1 MKFIR
6 YRTIYAILPLI
17 ICCLLGSCA
26 NSQPPSGGPPDKEP
40 PEVNE
45 FSPQNGTL
53 NFHDETI
60 TLHFSEYVNKSKVS
74 ENIFISPNKKLEY
87 SWSGRELE
95 VTIAEPLDSNT
106 TYSFTL
112 GTEYTDLAGN
122 KPAQAFTVI
131 FSTGSHLDS
140 GIIRGKLTSDAP
152 SGVYVFLYPISG
164 INSDTLNPA
173 HTKPKYRTQVGTSG
187 SFEFRALPEG
197 NYRLFAI
204 KDEYKDELYDVT
216 LDAYGAAE
224 ADISLRQDSIPLVS
238 VRLGEIKDVIAPQLF
253 DVRASRT
260 LLEAQFSK
268 NIDTNYII
276 RENFTIRDSAS
287 TKTIPVKSVWMHPK
301 NGKSVMIQTADPLDT
316 VTHWKL
322 SVRLGDS
329 TLRDIAGNKIVDS
342 ASSKIFTAISDVTDT
357 LPPLIVQQPFADSTK
372 GVALSSSFDFVF
384 DRAVVQ
390 DEVERNLVFTNVSTN
405 KTVLADY
412 RWRGDN
418 ILRIQPEQRLESD
431 NWYELKLNVGAIH
444 SMGGSKLAKDSIKL
458 IRFQSFDSRTFG
470 GIKGVLTDSSTT
482 GKERY
487 VVSLISKDKK
497 TKVTKILTSPGAF
510 EFPEVQPG
518 VYTLEAF
525 VDSGTGK
532 YDVGSVYPFRPAA
545 RFGLGA
551 TDITVRSRW
560 TVEGAKI
567 DIGK

>member
-6 YRTIYAILPLI
+6 YRIIYAILPLI

-60 TLHFSEYVNKSKVS
+60 TLHFTEYVNKSRVS
-74 ENIFISPNKKLEY
+74 ENIFISPNKRLEY

-112 GTEYTDLAGN
+112 GTEYADLAGN
-122 KPAQAFTVI
+122 KPTQAFTVI

-140 GIIRGKLTSDAP
+140 GIIRGKLTADAP
-152 SGVYVFLYPISG
+152 SGVYVFLYPITG
-164 INSDTLNPA
+164 INPDTLNPA
-173 HTKPKYRTQVGTSG
+173 HTKPKYRTQVGTNG
-187 SFEFRALPEG
+187 AFEFRALPEG
-197 NYRLFAI
+197 RYRMFAI
-204 KDEYKDELYDVT
+204 KDEYKDELYDIS
-216 LDAYGAAE
+216 LDAYGTAE
-224 ADISLRQDSIPLVS
+224 DDITLRQDSIPTVNI
-238 VRLGEIKDVIAPQLF
+238 RLGEIRDVITPQLF

-268 NIDTNYII
+268 NIDTNFIM
-276 RENFTIRDSAS
+276 RENFSVRDSAS
-287 TKTIPVKSVWMHPK
+287 TKIIPVKSVWIHPK
-301 NGKSVMIQTADPLDT
+301 NGKSVMIQTSTPLDT
-316 VTHWKL
+316 VTHWRL

-329 TLRDIAGNKIVDS
+329 TIRDIAGNKIVDS
-342 ASSKIFTAISDVTDT
+342 ASSRIFTATSDVTDT
-357 LPPLIVQQPFADSTK
+357 LPPIILQFPFADSSK
-372 GVALSSSFDFVF
+372 GVALSSAFDFVF

-390 DEVERNLVFTNVSTN
+390 DDVERNLVFTNVSTN
-405 KTVLADY
+405 KTVVADY

-431 NWYELKLNVGAIH
+431 SWYELKLNIGAIH
-444 SMGGSKLAKDSIKL
+444 SIGGGKAAKDSVKL
-458 IRFQSFDSRTFG
+458 IRFKSFDSRTFG
-470 GIKGVLTDSSTT
+470 GIKGVLTDSS
-482 GKERY
+482 GSDKERY
-487 VVSLISKDKK
+487 VVTLVSKDKK
-497 TKVTKILTSPGAF
+497 TRLTQVLTSAGAF
-510 EFPEVQPG
+510 EFAEVQPG
-518 VYTLEAF
+518 IYTLEVF
-525 VDSGTGK
+525 VDNGTGK
-532 YDVGSVYPFRPAA
+532 YDVGAVYPFRPAA
-545 RFGLGA
+545 RFGVG
-551 TDITVRSRW
+551 TTEITVRSRW